1 MVPITAAEGIIAQDW
16 MQKTTT
22 RVALF
27 PIPLLTVVGRVVLGV
42 VPINFIEKGKI
53 KESLRLCV
61 VRTFL
66 VVASSARN
74 KATYFPRELKIKCP

>member
-27 PIPLLTVVGRVVLGV
+27 PIPLLTVAGRVGLGV

-61 VRTFL
+61 VKTFL
-66 VVASSARN
+66 ASSARN
-74 KATYFPRELKIKCP
+74 RN